1 MIEKAYTH
9 DDEYYYQIVRQN
21 IRKYRKARNLTQQKL
36 AEILGV
42 SVVTINHWLTRKA
55 KVNKINEYQIKK
67 LLNEVQ
73 QNDKEQ

>member
-1 MIEKAYTH
+1 MLEEK
-9 DDEYYYQIVRQN
+9 N
-21 IRKYRKARNLTQQKL
+21 IDLISELDNYRLKNKISQQKL

>member
-1 MIEKAYTH
+1 MLEEK
-9 DDEYYYQIVRQN
+9 N
-21 IRKYRKARNLTQQKL
+21 IDLISELDNYRLKNKISQQKL

-42 SVVTINHWLTRKA
+42 SVVTINQWLTRKA
-55 KVNKINEYQIKK
+55 KVNKINECQIKK